1 MGEFNENSPSVVVVS
16 SSSTKPTSIIKLI
29 TGKSEF
35 VVQEPNFMI
44 QPLRLDTKYYTATIK
59 LVGVEETSHLPPQLK
74 KTIEALI
81 IHFDSNKVNG
91 LDNIKRWHSIEE
103 DTLPEVKL
111 LIANYCNESTKVTR
125 LQATEWCLK
134 RGYELIELFPAKG
147 PPEDDCDDIIKEKVG
162 VERIIEALGAHTWC
176 EMEMKD
182 HRKDST
188 SAEASVDLSVNDGLD
203 EFADLFSQLNT
214 MKESLKDLSVNQR
227 KQCAE
232 QMVTAFWRA
241 IGGDEDEIAD
251 I

>member
-1 MGEFNENSPSVVVVS
+1 MNELNENLPGVVVVS
-16 SSSTKPTSIIKLI
+16 SSSTKPSSIIKLI

-35 VVQEPNFMI
+35 VVQEPHFMI
-44 QPLRLDTKYYTATIK
+44 QPFQLDTKYYRANVK
-59 LVGVEETSHLPPQLK
+59 LVGAEETSHLSPQLN
-74 KTIEALI
+74 KTIEGLI

-111 LIANYCNESTKVTR
+111 LIANYCNDSTKVTR

-134 RGYELIELFPAKG
+134 RGYELIELFPAKE
-147 PPEDDCDDIIKEKVG
+147 PPKDDSDEIIKEKVG

-176 EMEMKD
+176 GMEMKD
-182 HRKDST
+182 HRKDSKA
-188 SAEASVDLSVNDGLD
+188 SEATDDLSVSDGLD
-203 EFADLFSQLNT
+203 EFTDLFSQLNT

-241 IGGDEDEIAD
+241 IGGDEDEIVD